1 MISIRQAAPLLI
13 AVVSINVMSL
23 LDSINTF
30 LLVGN
35 DSVVELNPLMN
46 ALIARDYLQFF
57 VVKLVLTLA
66 GTLICWHYY
75 ARSVNARRALVS
87 ISRVYCAVMV
97 WQTLLL
103 SRAAQ

>member
-1 MISIRQAAPLLI
+1 MISIRQALPLLI

-35 DSVVELNPLMN
+35 DSIIELNPLMG
-46 ALIARDYLQFF
+46 ALIERDYLHFF
-57 VVKLVLTLA
+57 VVKLVLTFT
-66 GTLICWHYY
+66 GTLICWHFY
-75 ARSVNARRALVS
+75 ARSRAARKVLVS
-87 ISRVYCAVMV
+87 ISRVYCALMV

-103 SRAAQ
+103 SRAME

>member
-1 MISIRQAAPLLI
+1 
-13 AVVSINVMSL
+13 MSL

-30 LLVGN
+30 LLVDN
-35 DSVVELNPLMN
+35 DSILELNPLMS
-46 ALIARDYLQFF
+46 ALIERDYLQFF

-75 ARSVNARRALVS
+75 ARSVNARRVLVF

-103 SRAAQ
+103 SSALG

>member
-1 MISIRQAAPLLI
+1 MISTRQAARLLI
-13 AVVSINVMSL
+13 AVAGINVMSL

-30 LLVGN
+30 LLVDN
-35 DSVVELNPLMN
+35 DSILELNPLMS
-46 ALIARDYLQFF
+46 ALIERDYLQFF

-75 ARSVNARRALVS
+75 ARSVNARRVLVF

-103 SRAAQ
+103 SSALG